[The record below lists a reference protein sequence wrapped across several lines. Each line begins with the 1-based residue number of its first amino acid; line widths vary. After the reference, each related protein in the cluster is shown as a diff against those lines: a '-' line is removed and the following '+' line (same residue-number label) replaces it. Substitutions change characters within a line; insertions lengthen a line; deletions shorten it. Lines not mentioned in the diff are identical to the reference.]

1 MCSIF
6 ARKWSGVDLILQKVV
21 FWQFFSFAEGG
32 ILTIFCGGGA
42 NESNSVSKLL
52 RQEVEGLDHNRQ
64 KLLKLFPAEDLCYP
78 HRLSLAKLAKLEKH
92 RWDNTFVENTSHLSS
107 PKPRK
112 NMQKTKE
119 TDNNY

>member
-1 MCSIF
+1 MECGGF
-6 ARKWSGVDLILQKVV
+6 N
-21 FWQFFSFAEGG
+21 FAERR

-92 RWDNTFVENTSHLSS
+92 RWDNTFVKNTSHLSS
-107 PKPRK
+107 PKLRK
-112 NMQKTKE
+112 NLQKTKE
-119 TDNNY
+119 TANNY